1 MRSVVKHTI
10 AAIVVAA
17 LPVAGFAQ
25 SQSAAQGNPAAEH
38 LAAARAALNKVLN
51 APAPSGDAFKK
62 LSELKTEYIALEKS
76 ASTASPDWASH
87 YANIDRVVG
96 ELIGAPAA
104 ASGESGAVGTSGHA
118 GAMKGVEPGVAAD
131 LSTFRNEL
139 KAFSTAMS
147 AVAPASG
154 AASTAAS
161 ASPAPAAAPS
171 TPSSAPAPAAP
182 PTAATSAASPS
193 APTSGSVVSGTA
205 PKSTPLQAPAAPV
218 AASGSSA
225 TAATPTGTSGAAT
238 GTSATGTSPTAEPG
252 LAAQLDPVI
261 ALVDAALAANPVD
274 ASGKVTVDRAT
285 LDAIKAQLQVIK
297 AKKQ

>member
-1 MRSVVKHTI
+1 
-10 AAIVVAA
+10 VVAA

-131 LSTFRNEL
+131 LSTFRTEL

-161 ASPAPAAAPS
+161 TSPAPAAASS
-171 TPSSAPAPAAP
+171 TPSSAPAP
-182 PTAATSAASPS
+182 ATSAASPS

-274 ASGKVTVDRAT
+274 ASGKVTVDRPT

>member
-1 MRSVVKHTI
+1 MRLVVKHTI

-87 YANIDRVVG
+87 YANIDRLVG

-131 LSTFRNEL
+131 LSTFRTEL

-147 AVAPASG
+147 AVAPA
-154 AASTAAS
+154 
-161 ASPAPAAAPS
+161 PAAAS
-171 TPSSAPAPAAP
+171 SAPSSAPAPAAP
-182 PTAATSAASPS
+182 PTAATSAASPA

-205 PKSTPLQAPAAPV
+205 PKSTPLQAPSAPV

-225 TAATPTGTSGAAT
+225 TAVTPTGTSTRRLRQIRLTRVA
-238 GTSATGTSPTAEPG
+238 
-252 LAAQLDPVI
+252 
-261 ALVDAALAANPVD
+261 
-274 ASGKVTVDRAT
+274 R
-285 LDAIKAQLQVIK
+285 
-297 AKKQ
+297 

>member
-1 MRSVVKHTI
+1 MHSVVKHTI
-10 AAIVVAA
+10 AALVVAA
-17 LPVAGFAQ
+17 IPVAGFAQ
-25 SQSAAQGNPAAEH
+25 SPAATQANPAAEH

-76 ASTASPDWASH
+76 ASTASPDWSKH
-87 YANIDRVVG
+87 YANADRLVG

-104 ASGESGAVGTSGHA
+104 PSGEPGAVGTSGSS
-118 GAMKGVEPGVAAD
+118 GAMKGVDAGVAAN
-131 LSTFRNEL
+131 LATFRTEL

-147 AVAPASG
+147 AVAPAAGASTAA
-154 AASTAAS
+154 AASAAPAAAS
-161 ASPAPAAAPS
+161 ASPSPS
-171 TPSSAPAPAAP
+171 PSPAPAPP
-182 PTAATSAASPS
+182 STATPSPASPS
-193 APTSGSVVSGTA
+193 APTSGSVVAGTA
-205 PKSTPLQAPAAPV
+205 PKSTPIQAPAAPV
-218 AASGSSA
+218 SASGASA
-225 TAATPTGTSGAAT
+225 AAATPTGTSGEVTANA
-238 GTSATGTSPTAEPG
+238 GTSPAAEPTIG
-252 LAAQLDPVI
+252 AQLDPVI

>member
-1 MRSVVKHTI
+1 MHSVVKHTI
-10 AAIVVAA
+10 AAFVVAA
-17 LPVAGFAQ
+17 IPVAGFAQ
-25 SQSAAQGNPAAEH
+25 SQTATQANPAAEH

-76 ASTASPDWASH
+76 ASTASPDWSTH
-87 YANIDRVVG
+87 YANADRLIG

-104 ASGESGAVGTSGHA
+104 ASGEPGAVGTSGST
-118 GAMKGVEPGVAAD
+118 GAMKGVDAGVAAN
-131 LSTFRNEL
+131 LATFRTEL

-147 AVAPASG
+147 AVARPAGASTAA
-154 AASTAAS
+154 AASAAPAAAS
-161 ASPAPAAAPS
+161 ASPSPS
-171 TPSSAPAPAAP
+171 PRPAPATP
-182 PTAATSAASPS
+182 STGTPSPASPS
-193 APTSGSVVSGTA
+193 APTSGSVVAGTA
-205 PKSTPLQAPAAPV
+205 PKSTPIQAPAAPV
-218 AASGSSA
+218 SASGASA
-225 TAATPTGTSGAAT
+225 AAATPTGTSGEVTANA
-238 GTSATGTSPTAEPG
+238 GTSPAVEPTIG
-252 LAAQLDPVI
+252 AQLDPVI